1 MGSQGK
7 QAELQEEGKMCG
19 PPCFRSVCGFP
30 LQKAVY
36 VIGLVELTITVI
48 VTIANVVKYSKN
60 VTEDGEFCEGK
71 DVCIGPIIKH
81 CVFDAFFGILCS
93 ILLFIGARIQ
103 LVQFAYFK
111 KVLDRKG
118 RKQGGE
124 ESEEEDDVERD
135 ETPSKRRRRNSGE
148 EEEAPSKRARV
159 EASEEQASTSSAVSI
174 SEARLKQFMALLQR
188 CIAEK
193 NMAESLELHVVRAF
207 FAKTKRKSPFSDAEI
222 DACIEKMSDDNK
234 LMRSEDTIFVI

>member
-36 VIGLVELTITVI
+36 IIGLVELTITVI

-81 CVFDAFFGILCS
+81 LYVFF
-93 ILLFIGARIQ
+93 
-103 LVQFAYFK
+103 
-111 KVLDRKG
+111 
-118 RKQGGE
+118 
-124 ESEEEDDVERD
+124 
-135 ETPSKRRRRNSGE
+135 
-148 EEEAPSKRARV
+148 
-159 EASEEQASTSSAVSI
+159 VSDWT
-174 SEARLKQFMALLQR
+174 
-188 CIAEK
+188 
-193 NMAESLELHVVRAF
+193 SLEDWVAISYLAFYTAVTLVVVAF
-207 FAKTKRKSPFSDAEI
+207 TKECGTTEGGVVHDYGAPPAYKA
-222 DACIEKMSDDNK
+222 
-234 LMRSEDTIFVI
+234 

>member
-36 VIGLVELTITVI
+36 IIGLVELTITVI

-81 CVFDAFFGILCS
+81 CVFDD
-93 ILLFIGARIQ
+93 FIGARMRHRCLLIFWI
-103 LVQFAYFK
+103 LITLGCSIKYLYVFF
-111 KVLDRKG
+111 
-118 RKQGGE
+118 
-124 ESEEEDDVERD
+124 
-135 ETPSKRRRRNSGE
+135 
-148 EEEAPSKRARV
+148 
-159 EASEEQASTSSAVSI
+159 VSDWT
-174 SEARLKQFMALLQR
+174 
-188 CIAEK
+188 
-193 NMAESLELHVVRAF
+193 SLEDWVAISYLAFYTAVTLVVVAF
-207 FAKTKRKSPFSDAEI
+207 TKECATTTRGS
-222 DACIEKMSDDNK
+222 
-234 LMRSEDTIFVI
+234 